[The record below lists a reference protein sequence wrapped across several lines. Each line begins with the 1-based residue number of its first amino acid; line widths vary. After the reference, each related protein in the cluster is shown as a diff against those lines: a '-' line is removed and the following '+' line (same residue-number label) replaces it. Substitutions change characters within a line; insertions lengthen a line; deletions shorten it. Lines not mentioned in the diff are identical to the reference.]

1 MTSNDLETRDKA
13 ILDAIG
19 KLSNDLNGRMDKLS
33 NDLNGKIDK
42 LEKDVTEI
50 KIGQAELRIE
60 IKNLEKKLTG
70 QSEILDNKIDSIKN
84 TLGIK
89 IDGIDKRVSNLE
101 FFNGLGV
108 YALIMGSIALTIEVV
123 FN

>member
-19 KLSNDLNGRMDKLS
+19 KLS